1 MAHLSDIIEAFQ
13 HDLLSDVIQ
22 VHETVFI
29 MPVLSWDGKEYDP
42 EEDRRRI
49 LERNE
54 QRDKQMEQHK
64 KMMFDQLRKESE
76 SVEISEEAKLLQEK
90 I

>member
-54 QRDKQMEQHK
+54 
-64 KMMFDQLRKESE
+64 
-76 SVEISEEAKLLQEK
+76 
-90 I
+90 